1 MIHLQDTFEQ
11 LLCVSRHLFP
21 FPICPYCLLIFPVWW
36 RTAAGEDLGKLGI
49 QDTAGFPGHLL
60 VLTRFLT
67 VRVPELTP
75 GEAAKV
81 LIPLAVP
88 GRTFLPIT
96 HLPLLPTGRRMIQ
109 SQDQLCVVAQSLS
122 RVRLFATLWTAA
134 RQASVSFTIS
144 WSWSN
149 SCPLSW

>member
-1 MIHLQDTFEQ
+1 MRFTSSFPISNLPILSAHLPCLVANCCWRRSGQSRN
-11 LLCVSRHLFP
+11 SRHCRLPRAPLSSDAFP
-21 FPICPYCLLIFPVWW
+21 YL
-36 RTAAGEDLGKLGI
+36 
-49 QDTAGFPGHLL
+49 
-60 VLTRFLT
+60 
-67 VRVPELTP
+67 RVPELTP

-96 HLPLLPTGRRMIQ
+96 HLPLLPTGQRMIQ